1 MIRSIFSKV
10 HANGGCDWQRSQEL
24 EWSETSRLDH
34 SLPTSVC
41 SDFCLDVSYGI
52 TDLYRQMP
60 SVSRVER
67 RWRGGNSVGCQHS
80 ADTLVT
86 YEALVNTLACT
97 RNVKRI
103 TFRAITRAATTQ
115 PSSTAGLAY
124 IRVHYSRDNL
134 YVCSLLEMRLQEART
149 KTRSIE

>member
-1 MIRSIFSKV
+1 MTGNVRRNLSGRRRPGLTIRFPQVSVLTSAWTRATALRICIGRCRLW
-10 HANGGCDWQRSQEL
+10 AACL
-24 EWSETSRLDH
+24 AWSGD
-34 SLPTSVC
+34 
-41 SDFCLDVSYGI
+41 GA
-52 TDLYRQMP
+52 
-60 SVSRVER
+60 
-67 RWRGGNSVGCQHS
+67 GGNSVGCQHS